1 MSKIVTALNIRLL
14 PRDIRSK
21 DTRNLLTQIMQQWLP
36 LSTTTF
42 QAVVDVIP
50 SPAQAQLLRL
60 PIMVHPELASSLGGT
75 SALTATTELIKPEN
89 KLEEDLYACKQE
101 PGATVVVYVSK
112 MFAVRRSE
120 LPEFK
125 RKEVTAEEMRQRG
138 REARGRLAAANGAVP
153 DEEQGVSMSMA
164 DLAVKEPPLLEEI
177 EPQPAPAVPESSEAL
192 IGFARIYSGTLHR
205 NTPILA
211 ILPKY
216 NPSLPPTHPKN
227 ARHVVKVQVQDLYMM
242 MGRELVAVEMVPAG
256 NVFAIGGLEGKVPRN
271 ATLWAPNADGVVDGL
286 GDDLV
291 GLVNLAGMAL
301 NVSDLNRAR
310 QTHIASVCTHRA
322 SRTGT

>member
-1 MSKIVTALNIRLL
+1 MVQGHADSSNPDKVSKIVTALNVRLL

-50 SPAQAQLLRL
+50 SPAQAQPLRL
-60 PIMVHPELASSLGGT
+60 PIMLHPDLASSLGGT

-89 KLEEDLYACKQE
+89 KLEEDLYNCKQDN
-101 PGATVVVYVSK
+101 GASVVVYVSK
-112 MFAVRRSE
+112 MFAVRRAE

-138 REARGRLAAANGAVP
+138 REARERHANPEA
-153 DEEQGVSMSMA
+153 DQGVSLAMA
-164 DLAVKEPPLLEEI
+164 ELAIKDEPLLEEI
-177 EPQPAPAVPESSEAL
+177 KPEPVPESSEAL

-205 NTPILA
+205 NTPVLA
-211 ILPKY
+211 ALPKY
-216 NPSLPPTHPKN
+216 DTSLPPFHPKN
-227 ARHVVKVQVQDLYMM
+227 ARHVVKIQVQDLYMM

-271 ATLWAPNADGVVDGL
+271 ATLWAPNADGITEL
-286 GDDLV
+286 ADDLP
-291 GLVNLAGMAL
+291 LVNLAGIAMT
-301 NVSDLNRAR
+301 VSAD
-310 QTHIASVCTHRA
+310 SP
-322 SRTGT
+322 S